1 MEHPTAIGQVSFRI
15 SHKDA
20 VTREKIKFPSCL
32 LLAEIPQMTNV
43 IALHYF
49 IYVINKV
56 PSVTFDQPL
65 WQKSLK
71 KLISESFV
79 D

>member
-1 MEHPTAIGQVSFRI
+1 MEHPTAIGQVSCRT

-32 LLAEIPQMTNV
+32 LLTEIPQMTNV
-43 IALHYF
+43 TALHYF

-56 PSVTFDQPL
+56 PFVTFDQPL